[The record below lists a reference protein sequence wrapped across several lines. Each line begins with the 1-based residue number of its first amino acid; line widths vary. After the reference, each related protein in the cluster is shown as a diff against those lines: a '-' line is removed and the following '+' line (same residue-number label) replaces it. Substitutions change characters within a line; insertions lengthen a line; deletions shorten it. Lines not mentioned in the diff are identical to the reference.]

1 MNLRAVISSTLKGRT
16 PYVLIALVLIF
27 FGFSLWGLN
36 FIKFNYEFEDF
47 FPKGDETYDFY
58 QNHRNTFGADNDFVL
73 VALIDSNGIYQSAFL
88 QNLENLENDLRNSP
102 YVVNTTSPVSLT
114 YPVLG
119 PFGELIPI
127 KWLHPDDSSR
137 IKKDRERI
145 RQSGELEGSLI
156 ATDEKSAIIIAQTIS
171 GLSKSKSDSAVANIK
186 SIVSRSNFDHYKLG
200 GRIFGQQ
207 YYIQKMQS
215 ELTLFTSISVVIVV
229 IFLIVGFRSWWG
241 VLIPLAVVAISV
253 SGLVGFLSLAGHP
266 FDLLS
271 VLLPTILFVV
281 GISDAVHIIS
291 KYLEE
296 LRLGRDKLDAL
307 TNTVYSV
314 GRATFLTSVTTA
326 VGFLTLLTSSIGPVR
341 YFGLFIAMGV
351 VLAFLVTFTLLPSLL
366 AILPK
371 PRTAGIHYEQMF
383 WTKQMRN
390 VFRYVISRPKFIL
403 AVSFAVVIL
412 SLLGIFQIEVNNYL
426 LEDLSEDDPVN
437 QQYIFFEKHYD
448 GVRPFEAQLNFD
460 EGSSVFTASNIRM
473 LDSMENALKE
483 KFRIKKMNSLVQV
496 YKGMNR
502 ALYGGSIE
510 AYRLPE
516 KPTDWE
522 KCHRLV
528 QRLWKS
534 GRLSPLLSEDGKKVR
549 ITARADDLGGKYFN
563 TGYEEFLKENDAIL
577 KEQKASISFTG
588 MGYMIDR
595 NNYLLA
601 GNLMW
606 GLVLAFVVVA
616 ALMGVIFKSL
626 RMVVITL
633 IPNIIPLLIVGG
645 FMGFANIDLKVSTS
659 IIFTVAF
666 GIAVDDTIHYISKLK
681 IELDKGRSLIYAL
694 KRTGISTGRAIVMTS
709 LILVSGF
716 VALIYSDF
724 ASTYY
729 IGLLLSITLIAAV
742 FSDLFLLPVLL
753 LKFYKPTRVYTS

>member
-1 MNLRAVISSTLKGRT
+1 MNLREIISGALSGRT
-16 PYVLIALVLIF
+16 PYILILLVLIF
-27 FGFSLWGLN
+27 FGFSIWGLT

-58 QNHRNTFGADNDFVL
+58 QEHRDTFGSDNDFVL
-73 VALIDSNGIYQSAFL
+73 VALIDSNGVYRPEFL
-88 QNLENLENDLRNSP
+88 QDLERLENELNKSP
-102 YVVNTTSPVSLT
+102 YIISTTSPVSLS
-114 YPVLG
+114 YPVIG

-127 KWLHPDDSSR
+127 PWLHPYDSSR
-137 IKKDRERI
+137 IEKDRERI
-145 RQSGELEGSLI
+145 RLSDELDGSLI
-156 ATDEKSAIIIAQTIS
+156 STDEKSAIIIAQTVS
-171 GLSKSKSDSAVANIK
+171 GISKSKSDSAVASIEN
-186 SIVSRSNFDHYKLG
+186 IVSRSSFDHYKLA

-215 ELTLFTSISVVIVV
+215 ELGFFTSISVFIVV
-229 IFLIVGFRSWWG
+229 VFLIVGFRSWWG

-281 GISDAVHIIS
+281 GISDAVHLIS

-296 LRLGRDKLDAL
+296 LRLGREKMESLI
-307 TNTVYSV
+307 NTVYHV

-326 VGFLTLLTSSIGPVR
+326 VGFLSLLTSSIGPVR
-341 YFGLFIAMGV
+341 YFGLFIAIGV
-351 VLAFLVTFTLLPSLL
+351 VLAFVVTFTLLPALL
-366 AILPK
+366 ALLPK
-371 PRTAGIHYEQMF
+371 PAAAGIQYEQLF
-383 WTKQMRN
+383 WTRQMRN
-390 VFRYVISRPKFIL
+390 AFKYVVKHPKTIL
-403 AVSFAVVIL
+403 ALSGMVVGVSLI
-412 SLLGIFQIEVNNYL
+412 GIYRMEVNNYL

-448 GVRPFEAQLNFD
+448 GVRPFEAQLAFG
-460 EGSSVFTASNIRM
+460 EESSLFTASNIRM
-473 LDSMENALKE
+473 MEALENALKE
-483 KFRIKKMNSLVQV
+483 KFGINKMNSLVQV
-496 YKGMNR
+496 YKSINR
-502 ALYGGSIE
+502 AINGGKIE
-510 AYRLPE
+510 SYRLPE
-516 KPTDWE
+516 TPTEWS
-522 KCHRLV
+522 KSHRLV
-528 QRLWKS
+528 KRLWKT
-534 GRLSPLLSEDGKKVR
+534 GKLSPLLSDDGQKTR
-549 ITARADDLGGKYFN
+549 LTARADDLGGKYFN
-563 TGYEEFLKENDAIL
+563 SGSEEFLDEYENLL
-577 KEQKASISFTG
+577 KEHHASISFTG

-606 GLVLAFVVVA
+606 GLVLAFLVVA

-626 RMVVITL
+626 RMVLITL

-645 FMGFANIDLKVSTS
+645 FMGLANIDLKVSTS

-681 IELDKGRSLIYAL
+681 IELDKGRTLIYAL

-709 LILVSGF
+709 LILISGF
-716 VALIYSDF
+716 IALIYSDF

-729 IGLLLSITLIAAV
+729 IGLLLSLTLIAAV
-742 FSDLFLLPVLL
+742 LSDLFLLPVLL
-753 LKFYKPTRVYTS
+753 LKFYRPTRAYTS